1 MLIKP
6 STITNNYK
14 GFIMELGTHST
25 SLAVNDI
32 KASKA
37 FYEKLGFQKLE
48 GLGSVEDKWLI
59 MINGDVKI
67 GLFEGMFENNIITF
81 NPENA
86 RANYKIL
93 KEDGVTFSMES
104 DSIHQEKGPCHFSI
118 SDPDGNQILFDQ
130 HTD

>member
-1 MLIKP
+1 
-6 STITNNYK
+6 
-14 GFIMELGTHST
+14 MELGTHST
-25 SLAVNDI
+25 SLAVKDI

-37 FYEKLGFQKLE
+37 FYEKLGFKKLE
-48 GLGSVEDKWLI
+48 GLGSVEEKWLI

-86 RANYKIL
+86 RANYKTL
-93 KEDGVTFSMES
+93 KEADVPFLMES
-104 DSIHQEKGPCHFSI
+104 ASLHEEKGPCHFSI

-130 HTD
+130 HTE